1 MSPVR
6 IAAFALV
13 AIVCLAPAAPAH
25 DWPQWRGP
33 NRDDKSTETG
43 LLKSWPEGGPPRVWM
58 FKECGKGYGGPAIAG
73 GVLFII
79 GTRDEQ
85 EVLLAINATSGEEIW
100 HAAIGEIYSND
111 WGDGAR
117 STPTV
122 DGEMVY
128 ALGGKGDLVCVKA
141 ASGDVVWTKS
151 MIDLDGEI
159 PNWGYSESPTVY
171 KDLVICTPGGEQGA
185 LAAFNKSSGELVW
198 RATDVKPGAHYS
210 SIVLTKHA
218 GHDEAVQ
225 LLHDQVVGFDPAT
238 GKIHWSEP
246 WPKPIAAIP
255 TPIVS
260 NGGEY
265 VFASSGYGV
274 GSKLIHVGADHQ
286 IDVVYENKVMKNKLG
301 GAVLIDGYLYGHSE
315 GAGWVCQEFKT
326 GEQAWRDRDV
336 MEMGSVTFADG
347 LLYCVGEESGDVA
360 LVEPS
365 PEEWKERSRFKLE
378 PQTEIRSD
386 RGRIWTHPVVCN
398 GMLYLRDQDLVY
410 CYDVRDKSVAKVSGR

>member
-6 IAAFALV
+6 TVVLVLV
-13 AIVCLAPAAPAH
+13 AAACLAHSAAAH

-43 LLKSWPEGGPPRVWM
+43 LLKSWPEGGPPQVWM
-58 FKECGKGYGGPAIAG
+58 FENCGKGYGGPAIAG

-100 HAAIGEIYSND
+100 FAPIGEIYPND

-122 DGEMVY
+122 DGELVY

-141 ASGDVVWTKS
+141 ASGERVWAKS
-151 MIDLDGEI
+151 MLDLGGGI

-198 RATDVKPGAHYS
+198 QATDVTPGAHYS

-260 NGGEY
+260 GEGEY

-274 GSKLIHVGADHQ
+274 GSKLIKVSSDHQ
-286 IDVVYENKVMKNKLG
+286 TEVVYENKVMKNKLG
-301 GAVLIDGYLYGHSE
+301 GAVLVDGYLYGHSE
-315 GAGWVCQEFKT
+315 GVGWVCQNFET
-326 GEQAWRDRDV
+326 GKQAWRDRDV
-336 MEMGSVTFADG
+336 MEMGSITFADG
-347 LLYCVGEESGDVA
+347 LLYCVGEETGDVA

-365 PEEWKERSRFKLE
+365 PEEWKERSRFKLD
-378 PQTEIRSD
+378 PQTEIRVE

-410 CYDVRDKSVAKVSGR
+410 CYDVRDKSVAQAGGR